1 MALILFDFDGT
12 IIDSQYMIVEAIKRA
27 FHDADLEPPSYKSS
41 IGIIGLSIDNAIQ
54 KLVPIDIDH
63 KKIDQIARGYE
74 AHYRDMREKNFM
86 TETLF
91 EDAYQIIES
100 LHKQGHILGVATG
113 KSMRGLKIALEK
125 FQLSSFFSTLQTAD
139 HHPSKPH
146 PSMILKALLE
156 TDQQAEKT
164 FMIGDT
170 IFDLEMAKNANVL
183 PIGVTWGYHEK
194 EELELYTHHIVDNYQ
209 NLYILIQQLVHL

>member
-1 MALILFDFDGT
+1 
-12 IIDSQYMIVEAIKRA
+12 
-27 FHDADLEPPSYKSS
+27 
-41 IGIIGLSIDNAIQ
+41 
-54 KLVPIDIDH
+54 
-63 KKIDQIARGYE
+63 
-74 AHYRDMREKNFM
+74 
-86 TETLF
+86 
-91 EDAYQIIES
+91 
-100 LHKQGHILGVATG
+100 
-113 KSMRGLKIALEK
+113 MRGLKIALEK